1 MATASFDF
9 EPGTPEE
16 IELKT
21 GDKVMVTKQDED
33 GWWTGTNQR
42 TNKAG
47 LFPAAYVKLD

>member
-9 EPGTPEE
+9 APGTPEE

-21 GDKVMVTKQDED
+21 GDKVSVAKQDED
-33 GWWTGTNQR
+33 GWWHGTNLR
-42 TNKAG
+42 TNATG